1 MKGEQE
7 DENFLNFSEEPI
19 KTAAQRAALPT
30 RKRGGPLFRA
40 ELYKKAGGIYARS
53 SSSRTRRNRAISPG
67 VLKAETLARR
77 VPVSRVPAVW

>member
-19 KTAAQRAALPT
+19 KTAAQRAALPKT
-30 RKRGGPLFRA
+30 GRPLFRA